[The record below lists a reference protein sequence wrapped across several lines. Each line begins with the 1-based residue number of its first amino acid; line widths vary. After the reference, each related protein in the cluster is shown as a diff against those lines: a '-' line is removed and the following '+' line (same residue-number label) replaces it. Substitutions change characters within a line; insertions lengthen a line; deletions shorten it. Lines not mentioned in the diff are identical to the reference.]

1 MSSQPSSSK
10 EAMVLNPLSPPKPP
24 ENLALHLQG
33 GKVIFFTLN
42 TLFDRDHATERGL
55 EKCRQLNQDLRN
67 KPMEELKRGYHGAMV
82 AAYRQLLR
90 SQVHGSAPRGFHP
103 SSIPQVSVDKV
114 GMLFQQLD
122 LNPPPAS
129 ERQLIGREF
138 AGEFSRNRFEVRGA
152 SRCLGELK
160 QLKYAIVV
168 VDDVVEWDVVKHL
181 NFWHYI
187 DALITSADPT
197 VRKPDSRVFQKALDV
212 CRVSPK
218 NAVIIGSSVDD
229 DIVGIMEVSAEPI
242 LYNPSQNYALVEVK
256 GRRVLVIRTM
266 AELVSEIRSRPEN
279 RGLVQYQQ
287 QQLHPVTALPVL
299 PAHPPMVYAP
309 QDQGYL
315 DDRNGESS
323 GPSQSQHPSS
333 DQKPGYLD
341 DGHVN
346 QPRER
351 SRPSP
356 ALSEP
361 DSSDETPRSHGLPKV
376 QDRDRSIKDF
386 ERDVRLAPPLNR
398 VPSKRRRDESV
409 IQGTSLP
416 TNPQVPPR
424 HDQGHLYYAAMGE
437 YNGPA
442 RGSFHGAST
451 QGRRPPSP
459 KPATVFGSANDH
471 HSPGIHSTSHP
482 LMYRRWSPS
491 PPRLLPRI
499 TPYPPTEG
507 YGISSPH
514 DAGYQDQQRSWH
526 SGRDYEVSGSTYPT
540 RDQYQ
545 AETASPYQTS
555 HEPRSR
561 TLSQQIGPSPG
572 VFDGPWRDGSARRT
586 ASMSEGDVHR
596 PWETRNTGPSSERTW
611 ERLDELRRPRPEE
624 RSMDPYRREVT
635 DLTSVS
641 RNAEPSDP
649 ARAFAAA
656 GPFFPNRPFP
666 LPSHG
671 FSNRTHPDRRAPSR
685 AESPE
690 QLEAGPSN
698 QQPSSSRHEET
709 AARGGRR
716 AEMLMSCIMC
726 SEVRPTLHGSA
737 SQSQFPDDAAARPS
751 GQHQRT
757 TPGLRVFAQSALDL
771 G

>member
-1 MSSQPSSSK
+1 MSSQPSSRK

-218 NAVIIGSSVDD
+218 NAVIVGSSVND

-287 QQLHPVTALPVL
+287 QQLHPVPALPAL
-299 PAHPPMVYAP
+299 PALPPMVYAP

-315 DDRNGESS
+315 DDRNGEPSGQYPHG
-323 GPSQSQHPSS
+323 GPSQPQHPSS
-333 DQKPGYLD
+333 DPKPGYLD

-361 DSSDETPRSHGLPKV
+361 DSSDENPRSDELPKV
-376 QDRDRSIKDF
+376 QDRDRSIRDF
-386 ERDVRLAPPLNR
+386 ERDVRPAPPLNR
-398 VPSKRRRDESV
+398 VPSKRRRDEPV

-437 YNGPA
+437 YNSPA
-442 RGSFHGAST
+442 RGSFHESILQATRSCIDGGALPHSDCYL
-451 QGRRPPSP
+451 GLHRIRPP
-459 KPATVFGSANDH
+459 KAMGFPARTT
-471 HSPGIHSTSHP
+471 PGI
-482 LMYRRWSPS
+482 R
-491 PPRLLPRI
+491 
-499 TPYPPTEG
+499 
-507 YGISSPH
+507 ISSALGIL
-514 DAGYQDQQRSWH
+514 D
-526 SGRDYEVSGSTYPT
+526 VTM
-540 RDQYQ
+540 
-545 AETASPYQTS
+545 
-555 HEPRSR
+555 RSR
-561 TLSQQIGPSPG
+561 AVLTPPEINIKLKLQVRIKLRMSLDREPCLSKS
-572 VFDGPWRDGSARRT
+572 D
-586 ASMSEGDVHR
+586 HR
-596 PWETRNTGPSSERTW
+596 
-611 ERLDELRRPRPEE
+611 L
-624 RSMDPYRREVT
+624 V
-635 DLTSVS
+635 
-641 RNAEPSDP
+641 NAEPSDP

-656 GPFFPNRPFP
+656 GPFFFPNRPFP

-671 FSNRTHPDRRAPSR
+671 FSNKTHPDRRAPSR
-685 AESPE
+685 AEAPE
-690 QLEAGPSN
+690 QREAGPSN

-771 G
+771 GREAPRVSSSSKDVNEQPENMAGR